1 VEKWPL
7 KRREWHLSRYKIIIR
22 TMRVFTKL
30 HLLALYMTVQQYNEG
45 DVVDF
50 VDFVPDTS
58 QINTDCNIEKNS

>member
-1 VEKWPL
+1 
-7 KRREWHLSRYKIIIR
+7 
-22 TMRVFTKL
+22 MRVFTKL